1 MRKLW
6 ADFAARAGM
15 TGDTDSAFDD
25 LDRRYRQPHRHYH
38 TWAHI
43 AQCLQQLRLHR
54 GLARDPEAVELAL
67 WYHDA
72 VYDTRAHDNETVSAV
87 LMTTAAGALGIA
99 ADRIRRAEA
108 MILATTH
115 QAPPADPDAQLTVD
129 IDLYSLAVPDAE
141 FDRNSVNVRKEYEWV
156 PWPDYCAGRIQIFDA
171 LLHRSHIYCTQTWRD
186 LHEAAAR
193 ANLKREIQRL
203 SQP

>member
-6 ADFAARAGM
+6 ADFAARAGL
-15 TGDTDSAFDD
+15 TGDLDQAFDE

-38 TWAHI
+38 IWAHI
-43 AQCLQQLRLHR
+43 AQCLQQLQRHR

-72 VYDTRAHDNETVSAV
+72 VYDTHADDNEAVSAA
-87 LMTTAAGALGIA
+87 LMKSAASVLGID
-99 ADRIRRAEA
+99 ADRVRRVEA

-115 QAPPADPDAQLTVD
+115 QTPPADPDAQLTVD

-156 PWPDYCAGRIQIFDA
+156 PWPEYCAGRIQIFES
-171 LLHRSHIYCTQTWRD
+171 LLRRPHIYCTQAWRD
-186 LHEAAAR
+186 LHEASAR
-193 ANLKREIQRL
+193 ANLRREIQRL